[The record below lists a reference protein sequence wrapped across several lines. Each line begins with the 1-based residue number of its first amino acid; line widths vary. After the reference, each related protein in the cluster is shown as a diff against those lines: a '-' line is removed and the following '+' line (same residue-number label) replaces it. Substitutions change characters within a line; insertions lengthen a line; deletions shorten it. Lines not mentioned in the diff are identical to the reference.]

1 MTWRTGRKTCT
12 ASPPLRKC
20 LTLCRR
26 LLVISF
32 FVCCGLIFKSAVV
45 GFKWSDGESAFLS
58 RHLLST
64 VEWET
69 CNFEIGHER
78 NYSNRESWTTRPEAY
93 GWLALY
99 IFCILIIFIALAIVC
114 DDFFVPSLEAISE
127 KLDLSEDVAGAT
139 FMAAGSSAPELFA
152 SVAGVTVESDVGI
165 GTIVGSAVFNL
176 LVIIALT
183 AALAGKVLQLDW
195 RPLMR
200 DSFCYALSLGVFSWF
215 AWDGKFEFYESIILL
230 VLYILY
236 IVLMKFNSKLMDALA
251 GAKVISRE
259 EELPLS
265 SYTTLHKGVQVSPAQ
280 QTEVTQ
286 FGGSD
291 TEILTDHPVD
301 TFTGSVLEGRQ
312 GSPAGK
318 LPPILN
324 VESNTVTAD
333 GNCHVQSLPANSHS
347 GCKFTHSKQGQL
359 SKSFINLS
367 LGQSHHRSVPS
378 VKPRLSVSFPGLKD
392 IYDDLKVHQRRGSG
406 LHGHHMDSIRLK
418 SVAQQQVRKEFRR
431 QTMHHQPTAI
441 VVHVDDHGNTQTLSV
456 GDGNEDKDSRMDTA
470 AENRGEPKMKPCPCL
485 PAVSA
490 EFPEY
495 PEEGGCLAAVKFILR
510 WILFILSFPFMCAF
524 TWTIPDCSEAH
535 NRKYFLAS
543 FLMSILWIAI
553 LSFGMVTLVGR
564 SGCILSVDKF
574 TMALVV
580 IAIGTSV
587 PDALSSIIVAREGFG
602 DMAVSNA
609 IGSNV
614 FDINLGLG
622 LPFVIR
628 GIIDNFEPILLLTKE
643 EEELLSSGSLVV
655 VPHVKFGFILLIILF
670 ISLGIF
676 AGVRFKLNKQMGTSF
691 FLMYVAFVIYAY
703 IQDMLC
709 DYDC

>member
-1 MTWRTGRKTCT
+1 M
-12 ASPPLRKC
+12 
-20 LTLCRR
+20 
-26 LLVISF
+26 ISL
-32 FVCCGLIFKSAVV
+32 FVGCGLIFKAAIA
-45 GFKWSDGESAFLS
+45 GLELSDESVFRS

-78 NYSNRESWTTRPEAY
+78 NYSSRETWSTPTKAY

-99 IFCILIIFIALAIVC
+99 IFAILVIFIALAVVC

-139 FMAAGSSAPELFA
+139 FMAAGSSAPELFT
-152 SVAGVTVESDVGI
+152 SVAGVAVESDVGI

-200 DSFCYALSLGVFSWF
+200 DSVCYALSIGVFSWF
-215 AWDGKFEFYESIILL
+215 AWDGTFEFWESIILL
-230 VLYILY
+230 ALYFFYIL
-236 IVLMKFNSKLMDALA
+236 LMKFNTKLMDLMG
-251 GAKVISRE
+251 GAKTISRD
-259 EELPLS
+259 EELPLN
-265 SYTTLHKGVQVSPAQ
+265 SYTLHKGGQVSPAQ

-286 FGGSD
+286 FASSD
-291 TEILTDHPVD
+291 IDIKTDQDESP
-301 TFTGSVLEGRQ
+301 SAAVLQ
-312 GSPAGK
+312 GHQGTPAGK
-318 LPPILN
+318 LPPIKS
-324 VESNTVTAD
+324 VESHVAEGHSNEHLTVTGSQA
-333 GNCHVQSLPANSHS
+333 HRFAHA
-347 GCKFTHSKQGQL
+347 KKGQL

-367 LGQSHHRSVPS
+367 LGYSHHRSVTPS
-378 VKPRLSVSFPGLKD
+378 VRPRLSVSFPGLRD
-392 IYDDLKVHQRRGSG
+392 IYDDPKAHRKSSL
-406 LHGHHMDSIRLK
+406 GHITHTEGIRLK
-418 SVAQQQVRKEFRR
+418 SVAQQQVLREYRR
-431 QTMHHQPTAI
+431 RTEMQQQQQHPAVA
-441 VVHVDDHGNTQTLSV
+441 VVHVDANGNAHTVPLDDDILGTESTVDVTEDEEEQT
-456 GDGNEDKDSRMDTA
+456 
-470 AENRGEPKMKPCPCL
+470 MKPCPCL

-495 PEEGGCLAAVKFILR
+495 PEEGGCLGAFKYCMG
-510 WILFILSFPFMCAF
+510 WILFVLSFPFICAF
-524 TWTIPDCSEAH
+524 TWTIPDCSKPH

-543 FLMSILWIAI
+543 FFMSIVWIAI

-564 SGCILSVDKF
+564 SGCILMVDKF
-574 TMALVV
+574 TMGLVV
-580 IAIGTSV
+580 VAIGTSV
-587 PDALSSIIVAREGFG
+587 PDALSSILVARDGFG

-628 GIIDNFEPILLLTKE
+628 GLIDNFEPIQLLTKE
-643 EEELLSSGSLVV
+643 EEDMISSGHLIM
-655 VPHVKFGFILLIILF
+655 VPHVKFGFILLLILL
-670 ISLGIF
+670 IALGIF
-676 AGVRFKLNKQMGTSF
+676 AGVRFKLNRKIGVSF
-691 FLMYVAFVIYAY
+691 FLMYIAFVVYAY
-703 IQDMLC
+703 IQDMTC

>member
-1 MTWRTGRKTCT
+1 MDLSEGK
-12 ASPPLRKC
+12 P
-20 LTLCRR
+20 
-26 LLVISF
+26 
-32 FVCCGLIFKSAVV
+32 
-45 GFKWSDGESAFLS
+45 ESAFQS

-78 NYSNRESWTTRPEAY
+78 NYSDRESWTTRPEAY
-93 GWLALY
+93 GWLTLY
-99 IFCILIIFIALAIVC
+99 IFCILVIFVALAIVC

-165 GTIVGSAVFNL
+165 GTIVGQR
-176 LVIIALT
+176 
-183 AALAGKVLQLDW
+183 VLQLDW

-215 AWDGKFEFYESIILL
+215 AWDGKFEFYESVILL

-236 IVLMKFNSKLMDALA
+236 IVLMKFNSKLMEVLA
-251 GAKVISRE
+251 GGKHKESQVI
-259 EELPLS
+259 
-265 SYTTLHKGVQVSPAQ
+265 PAQ
-280 QTEVTQ
+280 QTEVLQ
-286 FGGSD
+286 FAGSD
-291 TEILTDHPVD
+291 TEIQADQQQPGNVTEA
-301 TFTGSVLEGRQ
+301 VLEGRQ
-312 GSPAGK
+312 GSPAKK
-318 LPPILN
+318 LPPLLN
-324 VESNTVTAD
+324 AVAEAERKTT
-333 GNCHVQSLPANSHS
+333 GNVSVLGKEDLWRQ
-347 GCKFTHSKQGQL
+347 
-359 SKSFINLS
+359 INLS
-367 LGQSHHRSVPS
+367 LAHSHHQPVPT
-378 VKPRLSVSFPGLKD
+378 VKQRLSVSYPGLRD
-392 IYDDLKVHQRRGSG
+392 ICDDLKVQQRKSSG
-406 LHGHHMDSIRLK
+406 HIEAIRLK
-418 SVAQQQVRKEFRR
+418 SVAQKQVMREFKR
-431 QTMHHQPTAI
+431 QTMQQQQTVT
-441 VVHVDDHGNTQTLSV
+441 VVHVDDSGEAHTLPADAGNQT
-456 GDGNEDKDSRMDTA
+456 KDSTLYGTEDGKQDQM
-470 AENRGEPKMKPCPCL
+470 MKPCPCL

-490 EFPEY
+490 EFPEL
-495 PEEGGCLAAVKFILR
+495 PGEGGCLAAMKFILG
-510 WILFILSFPFMCAF
+510 WFLFVLSFPFVCAF

-543 FLMSILWIAI
+543 FFMSILWIAI

-574 TMALVV
+574 TMGLVV

-622 LPFVIR
+622 LPFEM
-628 GIIDNFEPILLLTKE
+628 FTA
-643 EEELLSSGSLVV
+643 GSLVM
-655 VPHVKFGFILLIILF
+655 VPHVKFGLILLLILV

-676 AGVRFKLNKQMGTSF
+676 AGVRFKLNKQIGTSF
-691 FLMYVAFVIYAY
+691 LLMYIAFVIYAY
-703 IQDMLC
+703 VQDMAC
-709 DYDC
+709 DYNC

>member
-1 MTWRTGRKTCT
+1 MI
-12 ASPPLRKC
+12 
-20 LTLCRR
+20 LCRR
-26 LLVISF
+26 LLVISL
-32 FVCCGLIFKSAVV
+32 FVGCGLMFKSAIT
-45 GFKWSDGESAFLS
+45 GLKWSNSESAFQS

-78 NYSNRESWTTRPEAY
+78 NYSDRESWTTRPEAY
-93 GWLALY
+93 GWLTLY
-99 IFCILIIFIALAIVC
+99 IFCILVIFVALAIVC

-152 SVAGVTVESDVGI
+152 SVAGVSVESDVGI

-215 AWDGKFEFYESIILL
+215 AWDGKFEFYESVILL

-236 IVLMKFNSKLMDALA
+236 IVLMKFNSKLMEVLA
-251 GAKVISRE
+251 GGNRVSKE
-259 EELPLS
+259 EELPLNS
-265 SYTTLHKGVQVSPAQ
+265 DTTLHKESQVIPAQ
-280 QTEVTQ
+280 QAEVLQ
-286 FGGSD
+286 FAGSD
-291 TEILTDHPVD
+291 TEIQADQQQPGNVTEA
-301 TFTGSVLEGRQ
+301 VLEGRQ
-312 GSPAGK
+312 GSPARK
-318 LPPILN
+318 LPPLLN
-324 VESNTVTAD
+324 AESNIVSF
-333 GNCHVQSLPANSHS
+333 QPLPTKSHS
-347 GCKFTHSKQGQL
+347 GCKFLHSKQGQL
-359 SKSFINLS
+359 SRSFINLS
-367 LGQSHHRSVPS
+367 LAHSHHQPVPT
-378 VKPRLSVSFPGLKD
+378 VKQRLSVSYPGLRD
-392 IYDDLKVHQRRGSG
+392 ICDDLKVQQRKSSG
-406 LHGHHMDSIRLK
+406 HIEAIRLK
-418 SVAQQQVRKEFRR
+418 SVAQKQVMREFKR
-431 QTMHHQPTAI
+431 QTMQQQQTVT
-441 VVHVDDHGNTQTLSV
+441 VVHVDDRGEAHTLPADAGNQT
-456 GDGNEDKDSRMDTA
+456 KDSTLYGTEDGKQDQM
-470 AENRGEPKMKPCPCL
+470 MKPCPCL

-490 EFPEY
+490 EFPEL
-495 PEEGGCLAAVKFILR
+495 PGEGGCLAAIKFILG
-510 WILFILSFPFMCAF
+510 WFLFVLSFPFVCAF

-543 FLMSILWIAI
+543 FFMSILWIAI

-574 TMALVV
+574 TMGLVV

-628 GIIDNFEPILLLTKE
+628 GVIVNFEPILLLTKE
-643 EEELLSSGSLVV
+643 EEEMLTAGSLVM
-655 VPHVKFGFILLIILF
+655 VPHVKFGLILLLILI

-676 AGVRFKLNKQMGTSF
+676 AGVRFKLNKQIGTSF
-691 FLMYVAFVIYAY
+691 LLMYIAFVIYAY
-703 IQDMLC
+703 VQDMAC
-709 DYDC
+709 DYNC